1 MQSKKKWFVVF
12 ILLAA
17 LAGAAFYFLYFIRT
31 PAYALNEARVAL
43 QQHDSAKFS
52 RYVDVP
58 SVMDNAFEDIIKAES
73 KINNDNVFSNPFA
86 LGILHMLKPSVVD
99 LMTQEA
105 LDKIAA
111 KPDNAPKQ
119 TVDPVP
125 DAMKRN
131 LERHIPIQN
140 LTVKDLKLSKH
151 EGETAT
157 ATLVLRDKDLEKD
170 FIAELLMQ
178 QNDKGDWQIKKVSN
192 LADFI
197 VQLDAA
203 KRAKQA
209 LLNKPVMERLN
220 KALQATSERLTLNKD
235 SNKIGSE
242 EKATLTATI
251 MAKNMSN
258 VAINRMYYD
267 VTVLNEKGEQLY
279 SYPEHYQGSIAPGQA
294 VELTT
299 SKKLNSML
307 PDDKKLMNLDITKET
322 VKIQVTYIAFDN
334 GEVISPKNF
343 GRLQVQIE
351 QYLSSNYIS
360 RIHLI
365 KKSVEQFIRSVV
377 A

>member
-111 KPDNAPKQ
+111 
-119 TVDPVP
+119 
-125 DAMKRN
+125 MKRN

-151 EGETAT
+151 EGETAK
-157 ATLVLRDKDLEKD
+157 ATLVLHNNELDKD

-178 QNDKGDWQIKKVSN
+178 QNDKGDWQIKKISN

-209 LLNKPVMERLN
+209 LLNKPVMDRLN

-267 VTVLNEKGEQLY
+267 VTVLNDKGEQLY

-334 GEVISPKNF
+334 GEVISPK
-343 GRLQVQIE
+343 GLIE
-351 QYLSSNYIS
+351 
-360 RIHLI
+360 
-365 KKSVEQFIRSVV
+365 
-377 A
+377 

>member
-119 TVDPVP
+119 PADPVP

-131 LERHIPIQN
+131 LERHIPIKN

-151 EGETAT
+151 EGETAK
-157 ATLVLRDKDLEKD
+157 ATLVLRDNELDKD
-170 FIAELLMQ
+170 
-178 QNDKGDWQIKKVSN
+178 DWQIKKVSN

-235 SNKIGSE
+235 SNKAGSE

-251 MAKNMSN
+251 MAKNMSS

-267 VTVLNEKGEQLY
+267 VTVFNDKGERLY

-299 SKKLNSML
+299 SKTLNSML
-307 PDDKKLMNLDITKET
+307 PDDKKLMNLDISKET
-322 VKIQVTYIAFDN
+322 IKIQVTYIAFDN

-343 GRLQVQIE
+343 LE
-351 QYLSSNYIS
+351 
-360 RIHLI
+360 
-365 KKSVEQFIRSVV
+365 
-377 A
+377 

>member
-111 KPDNAPKQ
+111 KPDNTPKQ
-119 TVDPVP
+119 PADPVP

-151 EGETAT
+151 DGETAT

-299 SKKLNSML
+299 SKTLNSML

-334 GEVISPKNF
+334 GEVISPK
-343 GRLQVQIE
+343 GLIE
-351 QYLSSNYIS
+351 
-360 RIHLI
+360 
-365 KKSVEQFIRSVV
+365 
-377 A
+377 

>member
-73 KINNDNVFSNPFA
+73 KINNDNVFSNLRTRHSAYAEAFGRRPDDA
-86 LGILHMLKPSVVD
+86 G
-99 LMTQEA
+99 A

-111 KPDNAPKQ
+111 KPYNTPKQ
-119 TVDPVP
+119 PADPVP

-151 EGETAT
+151 EGETAK
-157 ATLVLRDKDLEKD
+157 ATLVLHNNELDKD

-178 QNDKGDWQIKKVSN
+178 QNDKGDWQIKKISN

-209 LLNKPVMERLN
+209 LLNKPVMDRLN
-220 KALQATSERLTLNKD
+220 KALQATSER
-235 SNKIGSE
+235 
-242 EKATLTATI
+242 
-251 MAKNMSN
+251 
-258 VAINRMYYD
+258 
-267 VTVLNEKGEQLY
+267 
-279 SYPEHYQGSIAPGQA
+279 
-294 VELTT
+294 
-299 SKKLNSML
+299 
-307 PDDKKLMNLDITKET
+307 
-322 VKIQVTYIAFDN
+322 
-334 GEVISPKNF
+334 
-343 GRLQVQIE
+343 
-351 QYLSSNYIS
+351 
-360 RIHLI
+360 
-365 KKSVEQFIRSVV
+365 
-377 A
+377 

>member
-17 LAGAAFYFLYFIRT
+17 LAVAAFYFLYFIRT

-99 LMTQEA
+99 LMAQEA

-111 KPDNAPKQ
+111 KPDNTPKQ
-119 TVDPVP
+119 PVDPVP

-151 EGETAT
+151 DGETAT

-220 KALQATSERLTLNKD
+220 KALQVTLNKD
-235 SNKIGSE
+235 NNKIGSE

-307 PDDKKLMNLDITKET
+307 PDDKKLMNLDIAKET
-322 VKIQVTYIAFDN
+322 IKIQVTYIAFDN
-334 GEVISPKNF
+334 GEVISPK
-343 GRLQVQIE
+343 GLIE
-351 QYLSSNYIS
+351 
-360 RIHLI
+360 
-365 KKSVEQFIRSVV
+365 
-377 A
+377 

>member
-111 KPDNAPKQ
+111 KPDNTPKQ
-119 TVDPVP
+119 PADPVP

-131 LERHIPIQN
+131 LERHIPIKN

-151 EGETAT
+151 EGETAK
-157 ATLVLRDKDLEKD
+157 ATLVLHNNELDKD

-178 QNDKGDWQIKKVSN
+178 QMIK
-192 LADFI
+192 
-197 VQLDAA
+197 
-203 KRAKQA
+203 
-209 LLNKPVMERLN
+209 
-220 KALQATSERLTLNKD
+220 
-235 SNKIGSE
+235 
-242 EKATLTATI
+242 
-251 MAKNMSN
+251 
-258 VAINRMYYD
+258 
-267 VTVLNEKGEQLY
+267 
-279 SYPEHYQGSIAPGQA
+279 
-294 VELTT
+294 
-299 SKKLNSML
+299 
-307 PDDKKLMNLDITKET
+307 
-322 VKIQVTYIAFDN
+322 
-334 GEVISPKNF
+334 VI
-343 GRLQVQIE
+343 GRLRKSAIWQT
-351 QYLSSNYIS
+351 LSFS
-360 RIHLI
+360 
-365 KKSVEQFIRSVV
+365 
-377 A
+377 